1 LTELLIWPADN
12 TAPPVPANLTAHGI
26 GNRIDLSWSPSVDA
40 ESGLWYY
47 SIYRNSVYCGSV
59 NAPTTSFSDTA
70 VQPGNTYW
78 YTVRATDNEFN
89 TSAPSNA
96 TSLAFI
102 SVILSPGALSL
113 AALQTQQFT
122 ATVTGNTN
130 TAVTWSLEP
139 SVGTGNV
146 SSNGLYTAP
155 ALIPSAQWVTIRA
168 TSVANPS
175 NSGTAAAYLM
185 PLSVT
190 VTPATATLSATQTRQ
205 FTATVA
211 NAQNLSTAVAW
222 SVAAGEGTINSSG
235 LYTAPN
241 LVHSP
246 GPGPVTIRATSLADP
261 SKWGTATVTLYP
273 VTVYV
278 DPASVTLAAYQSR
291 QFSAYAAYD
300 PLSAGVTRSLNP
312 QVGVLWPSRVYT
324 APAAFTSPQTVRI
337 TATSVTDPTRSNT
350 ATVTLQ
356 DPAAIIDEKWQG
368 NWRNN
373 WSYSGTLTSD
383 SLGLHGIGTV
393 LYAGSVPDDQSIE
406 LRPICTGAQ
415 GTYLTAYLRYSD
427 PTTHYGATVGQQ
439 SPGSIAIIRANG
451 GDYYTLGSVP
461 AAPATCSRPIRLN
474 ANGTGISLVWGS
486 QPLIGT
492 EDSALTSGTAGASI
506 TTADATAALAEAIIR
521 GPDTTPP
528 PAPAGLMAEGV
539 ANRIDLAW
547 TASVDSESGT
557 LGHAVFRDGVF
568 LAWSQTPSS
577 HSDTAVQPGSTHSY
591 WVTAYDNVW
600 NGSQPSSTAVVTVT
614 SQPAVSITI
623 SPSSPMSL
631 WQGQSQQFTAT
642 VTNASNVTA
651 NWYVDDVLQPGGP
664 STTWTFT
671 APASIM
677 TYQIVTIKAVS
688 VADPMRW
695 ASTTIT
701 LQPPTAVAIFLDPM
715 TADLTV
721 SGQQQFNGWVTG
733 TTNVGVSWA
742 LSGPG
747 QLLNCGTPFCTYQAP
762 SSIPSLTSATLTAT
776 SVADQSKSRTATIT
790 LRPSPGISMT
800 PARATMT
807 ASQSRLIRADV
818 SGVTDTRATWTL
830 SGPGSLQGC
839 TQPSTTCTYRA
850 PDTISSSQPTA
861 TITATSLVD
870 PNKSASAT
878 VTLQKTFLEVNL
890 GYVPIDL
897 YQAPNNRP
905 EPGHSGEKIW
915 WNTKCALTDTIQ
927 ACVAKMFGTGDP
939 DNFTQQ
945 GVRGVRF
952 QFGIGGPTYST
963 PFLLDRDNGQYL
975 EIRAQWRANLRQF
988 FADLSQFGITHVAPT
1003 VMLSADAVLNCRYG
1017 GCVPGNKVIQSNCRV
1032 EWDIPIT
1039 QAITDTE
1046 TIEQKVYYFVVL
1058 TSAGHGLVEN
1068 SPIRISGFTGNDTW
1082 AVLNTEQD
1090 DWTVVT
1096 TNDSLDTFR
1105 IEVTGDTYA
1114 KLYEHTMTGSPVFET
1129 PCRFPVRSSACGRT
1143 TNPEPVYFVKTV
1155 PYALNATNSY
1165 PAMQLHNDAYYC
1177 ANAGSTDSGLTSWG
1191 DKNPNDYK
1199 FWGWAPYLAVLDEV
1213 LGAAQANGLQIEDFD
1228 IQNELDL
1235 ANFTLAGRLMWDNKH
1250 AMDGTVVSNPMDGTD
1265 VYMEIRNRM
1274 VAHGFNPRRATFST
1288 TVYNPKL
1295 AANRTNPEANDFCP
1309 SVYGDS
1315 AMILHESEL
1324 ASAFAGGV
1332 IGWPSFST
1340 APKGLV
1346 CGGQTGQQLPE
1357 PGSMIALPSS
1367 WQQPEVTNI
1376 HAYVRNRWV
1385 DPETEEEKW
1394 ANPPSLNS
1402 DFTPLMFY
1410 NGLAAYLIRQQKT
1423 ADRVVFGEVF
1433 PADGSC
1439 KQRYPALDPDW
1450 AAQNFSGFSASTLK
1464 QRAANAGTVFR
1475 LWTNAGLACWGVPS
1489 GINPPYDPYR

>member
-12 TAPPVPANLTAHGI
+12 TAPPVPANLTAQGI

-47 SIYRNSVYCGSV
+47 LIYRNSVYCGSV

-102 SVILSPGALSL
+102 SVMLSPGALSL

-122 ATVTGNTN
+122 PTITGNTN

-146 SSNGLYTAP
+146 NSNGLYTAP
-155 ALIPSAQWVTIRA
+155 ALIPSAQWVTVRA

-261 SKWGTATVTLYP
+261 SKWGTATVTLWP
-273 VTVYV
+273 VTVYI

-300 PLSAGVTRSLNP
+300 PLSAGVTWSLNP
-312 QVGVLWPSRVYT
+312 QVGVLWPNRVYT
-324 APAAFTSPQTVRI
+324 APATFTSPQTVRI

-356 DPAAIIDEKWQG
+356 APPAIVDEKWQG

-393 LYAGSVPDDQSIE
+393 LYAGSVPDDQTIE

-415 GTYLTAYLRYSD
+415 GTSFTAYLRYSD
-427 PTTHYGATVGQQ
+427 PTSHYKASIDQA
-439 SPGSIAIIRANG
+439 SPGLIAIIRVNG
-451 GDYYTLGSVP
+451 GDYHALGVGFVS

-492 EDSALTSGTAGASI
+492 EDSALTSGTAGAFI
-506 TTADATAALAEAIIR
+506 TTADATAALAQAIIR

-547 TASVDSESGT
+547 TAAVDSESGT
-557 LGHAVFRDGVF
+557 WGHAVFRDGVF

-591 WVTAYDNVW
+591 WVTAFDNVW
-600 NGSQPSSTAVVTVT
+600 NGSQPSNTAVVTVT
-614 SQPAVSITI
+614 SQPAVSISI

-695 ASTTIT
+695 AGTTVT

-721 SGQQQFNGWVTG
+721 SGQQQFNAWVTG
-733 TTNVGVSWA
+733 TTNVGVTWA

-790 LRPSPGISMT
+790 LRPSPYVLMS

-807 ASQSRLIRADV
+807 TAQTKVFTVQV
-818 SGVTDTRATWTL
+818 SGFTDTRVTWTVT
-830 SGPGSLQGC
+830 GPGWAEAC
-839 TQPSTTCTYRA
+839 STTSTACTYHA
-850 PDTISSSQPTA
+850 PNTISSSQPTA
-861 TITATSLVD
+861 TITATSLAD
-870 PNKSASAT
+870 PSRWSSAT
-878 VTLQKTFLEVNL
+878 ITLQNTFLEVNL
-890 GYVPIDL
+890 AYVPIDL
-897 YQAPNNRP
+897 YQAANSRP
-905 EPGHSGEKIW
+905 EPGHGSEKIW
-915 WNTKCALTDTIQ
+915 GNTKCAIIDTIQ
-927 ACVAKMFGTGDP
+927 TCVAKMFSTDP
-939 DNFTQQ
+939 DSFVSQ

-952 QFGIGGPTYST
+952 FLGINGPTYST
-963 PFLLDRDNGQYL
+963 PFLLEGNNGNYL
-975 EIRAQWRANLRQF
+975 GIRPEWRTSLRQF
-988 FADLSQFGITHVAPT
+988 FADLAQFGITHVTPT
-1003 VMLSADAVLNCRYG
+1003 IQLSGDVLNCEYG
-1017 GCVPGNKVIQSNCRV
+1017 GCVPGHSVIQSSCV
-1032 EWDIPIT
+1032 V
-1039 QAITDTE
+1039 QSGVAITAATNTNPVE
-1046 TIEQKVYYFVVL
+1046 L
-1058 TSAGHGLVEN
+1058 TTSVAHGLVDK
-1068 SPIRISGFTGNDTW
+1068 SPITISGATGTW
-1082 AVLNTEQD
+1082 AAINGPWKGEQVTRVDSNRFTIAVNSAGFGTFSPGATVL
-1090 DWTVVT
+1090 TVWCAFPIT
-1096 TNDSLDTFR
+1096 
-1105 IEVTGDTYA
+1105 
-1114 KLYEHTMTGSPVFET
+1114 SPAV
-1129 PCRFPVRSSACGRT
+1129 GR
-1143 TNPEPVYFVKTV
+1143 NEPLAFVKTV
-1155 PYALNATNSY
+1155 PFGYNVTNGHPALSEY
-1165 PAMQLHNDAYYC
+1165 NDAYNQ
-1177 ANAGSTDSGLTSWG
+1177 ANAGSTDSGLTGWNSSPAPRY
-1191 DKNPNDYK
+1191 PNDYR
-1199 FWGWAPYLAVLDEV
+1199 FWGWTPFLTVVDELLA
-1213 LGAAQANGLQIEDFD
+1213 AAQAKGLLVEDFD

-1235 ANFTLAGRLMWDNKH
+1235 AHFTVNGRLLWDNRH
-1250 AMDGTVVSNPMDGTD
+1250 AMDGTVVSDPGQGTD
-1265 VYMEIRNRM
+1265 VYSEIRSRM
-1274 VAHGFNPRRATFST
+1274 AAHGFNPRRATFST
-1288 TVYNPKL
+1288 TVSKPYENGFDC
-1295 AANRTNPEANDFCP
+1295 NSE
-1309 SVYGDS
+1309 YGDSQHPAS
-1315 AMILHESEL
+1315 AMILNESEL
-1324 ASAFAGGV
+1324 TSAFAGGL
-1332 IGWPSFST
+1332 IGWPSYLQVQNHLPCRAGST
-1340 APKGLV
+1340 EGNPYPNAGA
-1346 CGGQTGQQLPE
+1346 
-1357 PGSMIALPSS
+1357 MIALPSS

-1376 HAYVRNRWV
+1376 HAYVCWASNPPPEGSSQGCV
-1385 DPETEEEKW
+1385 VPPPPQQDPEK
-1394 ANPPSLNS
+1394 
-1402 DFTPLMFY
+1402 TPRTFY
-1410 NGLAAYLIRQQKT
+1410 NALMSYLNGQQK
-1423 ADRVVFGEVF
+1423 AGDRVVFGEVF

-1439 KQRYPALDPDW
+1439 TANPNLPQGFD
-1450 AAQNFSGFSASTLK
+1450 AAWSVLNFNAFSASSLK
-1464 QRAANAGTVFR
+1464 QRSANAGTVFR
-1475 LWTNAGLACWGVPS
+1475 LWTAPYEACWGVPS
-1489 GINPPYDPYR
+1489 RINPPYDPFR